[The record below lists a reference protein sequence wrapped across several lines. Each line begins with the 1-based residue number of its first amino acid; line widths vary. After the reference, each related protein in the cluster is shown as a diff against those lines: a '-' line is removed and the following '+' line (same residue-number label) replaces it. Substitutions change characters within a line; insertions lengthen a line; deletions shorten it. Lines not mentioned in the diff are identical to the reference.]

1 MKVTK
6 ESEKGNKNKG
16 RKTTTHNNKLAR
28 SLAAGRKKSR
38 KM

>member
-28 SLAAGRKKSR
+28 SLAGGKKR
-38 KM
+38 MKK

>member
-16 RKTTTHNNKLAR
+16 RKTSTHNNKLAR
-28 SLAAGRKKSR
+28 RLASGKGKRR